1 MCCAN
6 QFPEEAIINEKGV
19 GTYCLY
25 PFSEASRIAFVAG

>member
-1 MCCAN
+1 MPSDSQIVA
-6 QFPEEAIINEKGV
+6 FFNEKGV